1 MGDKLSSLDNVIK
14 DTDEANFVTDVIE
27 ASNQV
32 PIVVDFWAPWCGPCK
47 KLTPD
52 LERNIL
58 SFKGKVRLVKIN
70 VDENQGIA
78 SQLRI
83 QSIPAVYGFYGGKP
97 IDGFMGAQPE
107 AKLKEFISGLISKS
121 GGEISDNLDNLIGE
135 ADEKLD
141 TGLIDEAEEI
151 YEKVLEEDSNHIGA
165 YAGLIRAKIIVK
177 NIDCDY
183 LYINAS
189 DERGIDTIREKIQPF
204 ALSMGFNDVKIVI
217 LDEADY
223 LTPQAQATLR
233 HTIEACSATTRF
245 ILTCNYLERIISPLQ
260 SRCQTFEITP
270 PSKTEVIEHVS
281 NIAAKEA
288 MLEVSVNDVQ
298 KVVST
303 HYPDIRKIINTLQGS
318 VVDGQIK
325 IDDNSL
331 KNSQLGGLV
340 VDALIRKAKLSEIRQ
355 ILADSGAREF
365 DDLFK
370 YIYDKSSVLFGD
382 REGEAILII
391 AKYQYE
397 YTFVLEKEI
406 CIAAMLNKL
415 LDIKDNIQ
423 LNTKQ
428 YIIKKWLELNLKC
441 IRFKLSII
449 IKIISIVI

>member
-1 MGDKLSSLDNVIK
+1 MELWVEKYRPTTLEGYVGNEVIK
-14 DTDEANFVTDVIE
+14 NKIKDYLKQGSIQNLLLHGVAGT
-27 ASNQV
+27 
-32 PIVVDFWAPWCGPCK
+32 
-47 KLTPD
+47 
-52 LERNIL
+52 
-58 SFKGKVRLVKIN
+58 GKTTL
-70 VDENQGIA
+70 
-78 SQLRI
+78 
-83 QSIPAVYGFYGGKP
+83 
-97 IDGFMGAQPE
+97 
-107 AKLKEFISGLISKS
+107 AKLL
-121 GGEISDNLDNLIGE
+121 
-135 ADEKLD
+135 
-141 TGLIDEAEEI
+141 
-151 YEKVLEEDSNHIGA
+151 
-165 YAGLIRAKIIVK
+165 VK

-260 SRCQTFEITP
+260 SRCQTFEIIP
-270 PSKTEVIEHVS
+270 PSKREVWQKCKTILNDE
-281 NIAAKEA
+281 NISSSPKEVEPIVDA
-288 MLEVSVNDVQ
+288 
-298 KVVST
+298 

-318 VVDGQIK
+318 IINNEVKADHG
-325 IDDNSL
+325 SL
-331 KNSQLGGLV
+331 KNTQLGGLV

-365 DDLFK
+365 DGLFK
-370 YIYDKSSVLFGD
+370 VLYDNVSKYTN

-415 LDIKDNIQ
+415 LDI
-423 LNTKQ
+423 
-428 YIIKKWLELNLKC
+428 C
-441 IRFKLSII
+441 
-449 IKIISIVI
+449 

>member
-1 MGDKLSSLDNVIK
+1 MELWVEKYRPTTLEGYVGNEVIK
-14 DTDEANFVTDVIE
+14 NKIE
-27 ASNQV
+27 DYLKQGSIQNLLLHGVA
-32 PIVVDFWAPWCGPCK
+32 G
-47 KLTPD
+47 T
-52 LERNIL
+52 
-58 SFKGKVRLVKIN
+58 GKTTL
-70 VDENQGIA
+70 
-78 SQLRI
+78 
-83 QSIPAVYGFYGGKP
+83 
-97 IDGFMGAQPE
+97 
-107 AKLKEFISGLISKS
+107 AKLL
-121 GGEISDNLDNLIGE
+121 
-135 ADEKLD
+135 
-141 TGLIDEAEEI
+141 
-151 YEKVLEEDSNHIGA
+151 
-165 YAGLIRAKIIVK
+165 VK

-233 HTIEACSATTRF
+233 HTIEACSSTTRF

-281 NIAAKEA
+281 TIIAEEA
-288 MLEVSVNDVQ
+288 MLEVSVNDIQ
-298 KVVST
+298 KVVNT
-303 HYPDIRKIINTLQGS
+303 HYPDIRKIINTIQGS
-318 VVDGQIK
+318 IVNGVCK

-331 KNSQLGGLV
+331 KNSQLGDRIV
-340 VDALIRKAKLSEIRQ
+340 NALQKKYRLHMIRQ

-365 DDLFK
+365 DGLFK
-370 YIYDKSSVLFGD
+370 ILYDNVSKYTD

-415 LDIKDNIQ
+415 LDI
-423 LNTKQ
+423 
-428 YIIKKWLELNLKC
+428 C
-441 IRFKLSII
+441 
-449 IKIISIVI
+449 

>member
-1 MGDKLSSLDNVIK
+1 MELWVEKYRPTTLETYVGNEVIK
-14 DTDEANFVTDVIE
+14 NKIE
-27 ASNQV
+27 DYLKQGTIQNLLLHGVA
-32 PIVVDFWAPWCGPCK
+32 G
-47 KLTPD
+47 T
-52 LERNIL
+52 
-58 SFKGKVRLVKIN
+58 GKTTL
-70 VDENQGIA
+70 
-78 SQLRI
+78 
-83 QSIPAVYGFYGGKP
+83 
-97 IDGFMGAQPE
+97 
-107 AKLKEFISGLISKS
+107 AKLL
-121 GGEISDNLDNLIGE
+121 
-135 ADEKLD
+135 
-141 TGLIDEAEEI
+141 
-151 YEKVLEEDSNHIGA
+151 
-165 YAGLIRAKIIVK
+165 VK

-260 SRCQTFEITP
+260 SRCQTFEIIP
-270 PSKTEVIEHVS
+270 PSKREVWQKCKTILNDE
-281 NIAAKEA
+281 NISSSPKEVEPIVDA
-288 MLEVSVNDVQ
+288 
-298 KVVST
+298 

-318 VVDGQIK
+318 IINNEVKADHG
-325 IDDNSL
+325 SL
-331 KNSQLGGLV
+331 KNTQLGGLV

-370 YIYDKSSVLFGD
+370 YIYDKSSTLFGD

-415 LDIKDNIQ
+415 L
-423 LNTKQ
+423 
-428 YIIKKWLELNLKC
+428 
-441 IRFKLSII
+441 SIC
-449 IKIISIVI
+449 

>member
-1 MGDKLSSLDNVIK
+1 MELWVEKYRPTTLEEYVGNETIK
-14 DTDEANFVTDVIE
+14 SKIADYLKQGSIQNLLLHGVAGT
-27 ASNQV
+27 
-32 PIVVDFWAPWCGPCK
+32 
-47 KLTPD
+47 
-52 LERNIL
+52 
-58 SFKGKVRLVKIN
+58 GKTTL
-70 VDENQGIA
+70 
-78 SQLRI
+78 
-83 QSIPAVYGFYGGKP
+83 
-97 IDGFMGAQPE
+97 
-107 AKLKEFISGLISKS
+107 AKLL
-121 GGEISDNLDNLIGE
+121 
-135 ADEKLD
+135 
-141 TGLIDEAEEI
+141 
-151 YEKVLEEDSNHIGA
+151 
-165 YAGLIRAKIIVK
+165 VK

-260 SRCQTFEITP
+260 SRCQSFEITP
-270 PSKTEVIEHVS
+270 PSKEIVTDLVCRVMVDENIKWETNDIIPVI
-281 NIAAKEA
+281 
-288 MLEVSVNDVQ
+288 D
-298 KVVST
+298 T
-303 HYPDIRKIINTLQGS
+303 HYPDIRKIINTIQGS

-355 ILADSGAREF
+355 ILADSGSREF

-370 YIYDKSSVLFGD
+370 YIYDKSSTLFGD

-415 LDIKDNIQ
+415 LDI
-423 LNTKQ
+423 
-428 YIIKKWLELNLKC
+428 C
-441 IRFKLSII
+441 
-449 IKIISIVI
+449 

>member
-1 MGDKLSSLDNVIK
+1 VIK
-14 DTDEANFVTDVIE
+14 SKIE
-27 ASNQV
+27 DYLKQGSIQNLLLHGVA
-32 PIVVDFWAPWCGPCK
+32 G
-47 KLTPD
+47 T
-52 LERNIL
+52 
-58 SFKGKVRLVKIN
+58 GKTTL
-70 VDENQGIA
+70 
-78 SQLRI
+78 
-83 QSIPAVYGFYGGKP
+83 
-97 IDGFMGAQPE
+97 
-107 AKLKEFISGLISKS
+107 AKLL
-121 GGEISDNLDNLIGE
+121 
-135 ADEKLD
+135 
-141 TGLIDEAEEI
+141 
-151 YEKVLEEDSNHIGA
+151 
-165 YAGLIRAKIIVK
+165 VK

-270 PSKTEVIEHVS
+270 PSKTEVNNKCKSILS
-281 NIAAKEA
+281 KEDISY
-288 MLEVSVNDVQ
+288 ENNDVLT
-298 KVVST
+298 VIDT

-318 VVDGQIK
+318 VVDGGQGDYYLK
-325 IDDNSL
+325 IDNNSL
-331 KNSQLGGLV
+331 KNTQLGDQI
-340 VDALIRKAKLSEIRQ
+340 VDALEKKLKLSVIRQ

-365 DDLFK
+365 DGLFK
-370 YIYDKSSVLFGD
+370 VLYDNVSKYTD

-415 LDIKDNIQ
+415 LDI
-423 LNTKQ
+423 
-428 YIIKKWLELNLKC
+428 C
-441 IRFKLSII
+441 
-449 IKIISIVI
+449 